1 MMVVVVVGL
10 RIPAQ
15 RRRRGICGGGVFPP
29 PTLWPIIDDFGPP
42 ILARKQQLKMGEK
55 APRCWFTT
63 LMRFILAR
71 VHSRLK

>member
-1 MMVVVVVGL
+1 MGFVGV
-10 RIPAQ
+10 
-15 RRRRGICGGGVFPP
+15 GFFPP
-29 PTLWPIIDDFGPP
+29 PTLGPINDFGPP
-42 ILARKQQLKMGEK
+42 ILGRKQQLKMGKK